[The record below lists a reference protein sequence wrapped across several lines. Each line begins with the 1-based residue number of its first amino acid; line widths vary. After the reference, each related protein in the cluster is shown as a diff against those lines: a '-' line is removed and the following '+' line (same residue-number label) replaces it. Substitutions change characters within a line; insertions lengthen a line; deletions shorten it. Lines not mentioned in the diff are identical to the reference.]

1 MFIYGW
7 HYPDGKSIQPLSGVH
22 HDRYVD
28 YSHGVRLFC
37 RYVLVDGKRYAI
49 DEILRD
55 PVLYKLLS
63 DEEGVMEKTSY

>member
-1 MFIYGW
+1 M
-7 HYPDGKSIQPLSGVH
+7 H